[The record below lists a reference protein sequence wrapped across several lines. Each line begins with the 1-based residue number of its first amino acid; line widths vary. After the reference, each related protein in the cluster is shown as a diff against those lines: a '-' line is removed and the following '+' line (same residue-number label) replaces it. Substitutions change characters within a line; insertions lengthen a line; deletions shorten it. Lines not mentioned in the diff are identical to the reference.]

1 MITPI
6 TNYWDDIV
14 LLGSLEKQNY
24 KRGSLRLTFTIGGA
38 LIRRCLYV
46 GWKIE
51 SDRRPVGA
59 RSKDLISRGT
69 NNAAHSIA
77 KGLGASGQPLIQ
89 VYIRS

>member
-38 LIRRCLYV
+38 LI
-46 GWKIE
+46 
-51 SDRRPVGA
+51 
-59 RSKDLISRGT
+59 T
-69 NNAAHSIA
+69 
-77 KGLGASGQPLIQ
+77 
-89 VYIRS
+89 